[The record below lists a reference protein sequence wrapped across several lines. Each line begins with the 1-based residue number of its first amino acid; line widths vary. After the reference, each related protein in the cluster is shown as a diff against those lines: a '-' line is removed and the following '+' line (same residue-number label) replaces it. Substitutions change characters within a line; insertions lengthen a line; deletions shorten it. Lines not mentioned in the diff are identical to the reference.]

1 MADPAEAAALARTS
15 LGCASVAALTTYP
28 RLAARPHLT
37 TVAVIAGEDGSAVV
51 LLRAGA
57 PAAQHLLARPFA
69 TVTVAP
75 AGCERVTLHGAVQRL
90 AGKDQAGLLAFQVEA
105 GAVRLG
111 DDEIPI
117 ATSAYANA
125 SPGPFGRDAS
135 AVVAHL
141 RHPHHAEQLTA
152 CLRALGHDA
161 QFAEAVAL
169 DRRGMTVL
177 AVDLDGV
184 TLVRLEFPTPIT
196 SLTDLPPDL
205 RVLLTCRCGGWAG
218 PTSCTDPARG
228 FPGREEL

>member
-1 MADPAEAAALARTS
+1 MAEPHDAAALARAS
-15 LGCASVAALTTYP
+15 LRCASVAALTTYP

-37 TVAVIAGEDGSAVV
+37 TVAVTAGEDGSAVV
-51 LLRAGA
+51 LLRPGA
-57 PAAQHLLARPFA
+57 PAAQQLLARPFA

-90 AGKDQAGLLAFQVEA
+90 AGKDQAGRLAFRVEA

-111 DDEIPI
+111 DDEIPV
-117 ATSAYANA
+117 ATTAYASAN
-125 SPGPFGRDAS
+125 PDPFGRDAS

-141 RHPHHAEQLTA
+141 RHPHHAGQLTA

-177 AVDLDGV
+177 AVGLDGV
-184 TLVRLEFPTPIT
+184 TLVYLDFPAPIAK
-196 SLTDLPPDL
+196 LTDLPPDL
-205 RVLLTCRCGGWAG
+205 HVLLTCRCGGCGRPA
-218 PTSCTDPARG
+218 SSTDL
-228 FPGREEL
+228 PGGL